1 MNLSCSNCGA
11 RYSIGDDKV
20 RGKGKTFR
28 IKCKKCATPI
38 VVQGLDGGT
47 DAGKSA
53 AQKNGLSSVPDDG
66 WYMVVDGEQIGPVTK
81 DVLIAHVE
89 QGDANAD
96 TFVWRQG
103 YADWRRF
110 GDVEGFQDVVAA
122 IGSATADV
130 RSLTS
135 DDMVTDDLDDHDPTF
150 VQYTLPE
157 EVQREL
163 AQRSVISV
171 VTPTVDETARTTV
184 VPMESFA
191 DMRPGAASTQT
202 TKLQDDKQSAAA
214 TLSSLF
220 SDEDDEPQAARPAA
234 QDSGGGGFFAVDD
247 KSQQSEKTMLH
258 QRRESSVLFSLDE
271 LDTKKKQQASGSAA
285 EHTSDSGLIDI
296 RAVARRESKAK
307 ASLQTAGDLFGD
319 FGAASAASETEGAFD
334 TRLKEGAA
342 APIIIKKKSNGPLYG
357 VIALLVLLVAG
368 AAVFFFVIQ
377 PQQREAELA
386 VAEANRAKAE
396 SEAEAARKA
405 AELTAR
411 QEEAQ
416 KLAET
421 AAKTAE
427 AARLEAEAAK
437 KVAEEQMKKMAADQ
451 AAAAAAAAA
460 AKQPPEMAAETAQ
473 PTPTEQG
480 KTPEQTTAKQDRQG
494 KVDTKKAEVKD
505 KATEMKDVV
514 QKTANQPPQD
524 TPKVVQKTSQEAT
537 AANALL
543 AGLNSA
549 QKNPAP
555 TPTNASPEVADSGSS
570 LPKDLKSSD
579 VRKVVRNYSGKV
591 INCYKNH
598 GGGADGAAVV
608 STRVTVSG
616 SGNVT
621 NASVTSGG
629 NAQMVNCIE
638 GALRGMK
645 FPQFQDASQ
654 TIDIPFRVN

>member
-38 VVQGLDGGT
+38 VVQGLDSASDG
-47 DAGKSA
+47 GKSPA
-53 AQKNGLSSVPDDG
+53 RTNVLSSVPDDG

-81 DVLIAHVE
+81 DVLVAHVE

-110 GDVEGFQDVVAA
+110 GDVEGFQEVASGTA
-122 IGSATADV
+122 AGTADI
-130 RSLTS
+130 RSLS
-135 DDMVTDDLDDHDPTF
+135 ADDMVADDLDDHDPTF

-163 AQRSVISV
+163 AQRSSISV

-191 DMRPGAASTQT
+191 EMRTTGSAAQAPKPTE
-202 TKLQDDKQSAAA
+202 DKQSAAA

-220 SDEDDEPQAARPAA
+220 SDEDDEPQTSRPQAAEP
-234 QDSGGGGFFAVDD
+234 SGGGFFAVDD

-271 LDTKKKQQASGSAA
+271 LDSKKKQQTSGAA
-285 EHTSDSGLIDI
+285 ADHTSDSGLIDI

-319 FGAASAASETEGAFD
+319 FGAASAAAETEGAFD
-334 TRLKEGAA
+334 TRLREGTA
-342 APIIIKKKSNGPLYG
+342 APIIVKKKSNGALYG
-357 VIALLVLLVAG
+357 VIGFLILLIAG
-368 AAVFFFVIQ
+368 AAVYFLVVQ
-377 PQQREAELA
+377 PKQREAELA
-386 VAEANRAKAE
+386 VAEANRVKAE
-396 SEAEAARKA
+396 SEADAARTA
-405 AELTAR
+405 AELAAK
-411 QEEAQ
+411 QEEAK
-416 KLAET
+416 KLAED
-421 AAKTAE
+421 AAKAAE

-451 AAAAAAAAA
+451 AAAAAAA
-460 AKQPPEMAAETAQ
+460 KQPQAVPETAQ
-473 PTPTEQG
+473 VIPTEQP
-480 KTPEQTTAKQDRQG
+480 KAADQAVAKQDKQA
-494 KVDTKKAEVKD
+494 KVDAKKAEVKD
-505 KATEMKDVV
+505 KASELKDVA
-514 QKTANQPPQD
+514 QKAANPSTAD

-549 QKNPAP
+549 QKNP
-555 TPTNASPEVADSGSS
+555 TPVPSGANPESAETSSS

-591 INCYKNH
+591 INCYK
-598 GGGADGAAVV
+598 DRKSVV
-608 STRVTVSG
+608 
-616 SGNVT
+616 
-621 NASVTSGG
+621 
-629 NAQMVNCIE
+629 
-638 GALRGMK
+638 
-645 FPQFQDASQ
+645 
-654 TIDIPFRVN
+654 